1 MRTLNFDGGA
11 ERMGW
16 AMMSRTAVVNGRPEL
31 YYHMSGLLSLAKGNK
46 ERYQDYRIRLITEV
60 ATSVPVLIE
69 AWQPDIIVCEVLPA
83 NGFGSPFQAY
93 LANVAL
99 TTVQVIAFQRGI
111 PIDQISARTVQSKIA
126 IRGKSKKITKVQ
138 VRNGVL
144 ALFPELEEYK
154 HEWFIT
160 NSKGVKTPIFDEPD
174 AIAIG
179 AAYLGASNE

>member
-16 AMMSRTAVVNGRPEL
+16 AMLARIDYTNADPGL
-31 YYHMSGLLSLAKGNK
+31 YYHMSGILALAKGDK
-46 ERYQDYRIRLITEV
+46 EKYQDYRLRLIEEV
-60 ATSVPVLIE
+60 STSVPILIE
-69 AWQPDIIVCEVLPA
+69 TWKPDVIVTEVLPP

-99 TTVQVIAFQRGI
+99 TTVQVIAYQNDI
-111 PIDQISARTVQSKIA
+111 PVEQVSARTVQAKIA
-126 IRGKSKKITKVQ
+126 VGKTKGKKITKPQ

-144 ALFPELEEYK
+144 ALFPELEERRKEWVK
-154 HEWFIT
+154 H
-160 NSKGVKTPIFDEPD
+160 FDEPD

-179 AAYLGASNE
+179 ATFLGAENA